1 MAERFV
7 SFNDRDVDEFI
18 ELEENAN
25 TKKKT
30 EIDLGLVKSFVAKE
44 NESRPLEE
52 LSPQKLDLY
61 RSRFMLAVRK
71 KNGEEYEPTTLRGLI
86 VSAER
91 YLKKCEYIES
101 VITGQNFTRTREVL
115 KSKQKQLKRLASSS
129 F

>member
-30 EIDLGLVKSFVAKE
+30 EIDLGLVKSFIAKE

-52 LSPQKLDLY
+52 LSPQELDY
-61 RSRFMLAVRK
+61 
-71 KNGEEYEPTTLRGLI
+71 T
-86 VSAER
+86 
-91 YLKKCEYIES
+91 
-101 VITGQNFTRTREVL
+101 
-115 KSKQKQLKRLASSS
+115 
-129 F
+129 